1 MMNDEY
7 LLFSAQC
14 FSLRLYSIHDEN
26 CHNFQNI
33 KRLITFTLY
42 QEVTGNSVTVW
53 GGGRWSVRRLVQDN
67 TTLVWAD
74 TLAMDESGLLW
85 ATTRGWPLDSRP
97 RIVNIYTGDNK
108 PFDYC

>member
-1 MMNDEY
+1 M
-7 LLFSAQC
+7 
-14 FSLRLYSIHDEN
+14 
-26 CHNFQNI
+26 
-33 KRLITFTLY
+33 
-42 QEVTGNSVTVW
+42 TGNSVTVW

-97 RIVNIYTGDNK
+97 RIVNIDTGDNK